1 MNSETEKQ
9 KNELGFGEFIK
20 LEGKLRLLTTGFNA
34 VALIAV
40 FYTIRYLLV
49 LPETMQRDIHAS
61 ILIGALTLFAVA
73 QVLSMIALNIRFT
86 FWKARKKIRY
96 DSLTC
101 ALDAPSFHEKLE
113 EEIRR
118 AGRYQYPATLCVLDI
133 DNFKTINKENGR
145 YYADELLQR
154 FAEITVSHV
163 RSSDFVGR
171 VQKDDFMVLLSH
183 TDLAQ
188 AEKFLY
194 RLLLQ
199 AQERLDISFS
209 VGLTAYRQGE
219 TRADFISRAHAA
231 LERAQQEGKKK
242 TRCVI
247 CKDDSRVVM
256 NFDFGRSIQ

>member
-1 MNSETEKQ
+1 MGTEKDQ
-9 KNELGFGEFIK
+9 KSDLGFGEFIQ
-20 LEGKLRLLTTGFNA
+20 LEGKFRLLATGFN
-34 VALIAV
+34 LLSLFAV
-40 FYTIRYLLV
+40 FWAVRYLCA
-49 LPETMQRDIHAS
+49 LPGTVQQDAHAR
-61 ILIGALTLFAVA
+61 ILIGLLIFFGAA
-73 QVLSMIALNIRFT
+73 QVFSVIALNMRFS
-86 FWKARKKIRY
+86 FWKVRKKIRY

-101 ALDAPSFHEKLE
+101 ALESNSFFDKLE

-118 AGRYQYPATLCVLDI
+118 AGRYHYPATLCVLDI
-133 DNFKTINKENGR
+133 DNFKAINKENGR

-154 FAEITVSHV
+154 FAEIAVSHV
-163 RSSDFVGR
+163 RTSDFVGR
-171 VQKDDFMVLLSH
+171 MQKDDFLILLSH

-219 TRADFISRAHAA
+219 AREEFIRRAQSA

-256 NFDFGRSIQ
+256 NFDFGKSAE